1 MKGHWFYGDI
11 FEFIDHSDFIIFI
24 IEIKVVAHIAYY
36 DTVVANWIQVDT
48 FNIQI
53 SLSRS

>member
-11 FEFIDHSDFIIFI
+11 FEFIYHSDFIIFI